1 MAGETDLVLML
12 PEGHSVGSIRSRRPV
27 VYIFTGGNEDAA
39 LFTVNGFSFLL
50 DGGDQ
55 RQIPYWNLI
64 RNYDKVSAVV
74 ATRVSPQCLTGIS
87 TIFARKLQRECHPT
101 IGAFIGNLP
110 PRSVLAGDSEV
121 AHMVKTIYDG
131 LHEEGIKPNE
141 ALASLKMEP
150 ITLYEVIGEGA
161 LRMIVLNPERG
172 SKELSALANAIK
184 TGENVEKHAV
194 ATSVAAL
201 FVWHPA
207 DANKPTIRI
216 LYPGA
221 CPLEKLYAALEKL
234 KGEEYLR
241 HVEYALADRDKH
253 SPTISVNNRSVH
265 APLAASKPAS
275 HKPLATLRPSAPTT
289 TATTV
294 STAAKK
300 PTKPPSAAPSS
311 RPSART
317 PPAAH
322 TTTAAK
328 TRATKTAVET
338 TVKKVTKQPLT
349 GAALSRMG
357 GETAAKKP
365 SPTKPTAS
373 ASAKPAGGDAKPTPI
388 RKPGAKPKEEAKK
401 EKPAAPEPTPTPDAA
416 AEPPKSEEHDLSP
429 QHDNVPEPHPEP
441 LTGAALSRMGGGTA
455 AKKPSP
461 TKPTASASAK
471 PAGGD
476 AKPTP
481 IRKPGAKPKEEAKK
495 EKPAAPEPTPTPD
508 AAAEPPKSEEHDLS
522 PQHDNV
528 PEPHPEPL
536 TGAAL
541 SRMGG
546 GTAAKKPS
554 PTKPT
559 ASASAKPAGGDAKPT
574 PIRKPG
580 AKPKEEAKK
589 EKPAA
594 PEPTPTPDAAAE
606 PPKSE
611 EHDLSPQHDN
621 VPEPHPEPLTGAAL
635 SRMGGGTAAKKPSP
649 TKPTA
654 SASAKPAGGDAKP
667 TPIRKPG
674 AKPKEEAKK
683 EKPAAP
689 EPTPTPDAAAEPP
702 KSEEHDLSPQHD
714 NVPEPHPEPLTGAAL
729 SRMGGGTAAKKPS
742 PTKPTASASAKPA
755 GGDAKPTPIRKPGA
769 KPKEEAKKEKPAA
782 PEPTPTPDA
791 AAEPPKSEEHDLSP
805 QHDNVPEPH
814 PEPLT
819 GAALSRM
826 GGGTAAKKPSPT
838 KPTAS
843 ASAKPAGGDAKPT
856 PIRKPGAKPKE
867 EAKKEKPAAPEPTPT
882 PDAAAEPPKSEE
894 HDLSPQHDNVP
905 EPHPEPLTGAA
916 LSRMGGGTAAKKPSP
931 TKPTASASAKPAGG
945 DAKPTP
951 IRKPGAK
958 PKEEAKKEKPAAPEP
973 TPTPDAAAEPPK
985 SEEHDLSPQHD
996 NVPEPHPEPLT
1007 GAALAQTRIF
1017 PYCVLATVIGE
1028 GALRMIVLNP
1038 ERGSKELSALANAIK
1053 TGENV
1058 EKHAV
1063 ATSVAA
1069 LFVWHPADANK
1080 PTIRILYPGACPLE
1094 KLYAALEK
1102 LKGEEYLR
1110 HVEYALADRD
1120 KHSPTISVNNRSV
1133 HAPLAASKP
1142 ASHKPLATLRPSAPT
1157 TTATTVSTAAKK
1169 PTKPPSAAPSSRPSA
1184 RTPPAAHTTTAAK
1197 TRATKTAVET
1207 TVKKVTKQPLT
1218 GAALSR
1224 MGGETAAKK
1233 PSPTKPT
1240 ASASAKPAGGDAKP
1254 TPIRKPGAKPKEEAK
1269 KEKPAAP
1276 EPTPTP
1282 DAAAE
1287 PPKSEEHDL
1296 SPQHDN
1302 VPEPH
1307 PEHESKSKEQPESEP
1322 EPKPKE
1328 QPAPQPEP
1336 EEQPKPGPEHESPSA
1351 PPPVERQHTPPPP
1364 QNLDVN
1370 GLLDGIE
1377 EPMKLRKIS
1386 MDTGKGLDAEDAAKL
1401 FAADEIPNAMSL
1413 DSTQTSL
1420 ESPQKSSPGGA
1431 DLLDMSKHGDDEVYH
1446 HISGAVAHT
1455 EQDVPLLDS
1464 TPDMPVAPHIQE
1476 QHSSMLPQMDAT
1488 GDHLTAPNVTEQH
1501 SHIEELLGTGACPF
1515 TAGLVSSIVDDA
1527 TAESALR
1534 KMSAPPAMAL
1544 VKGDYTDAVKPA
1556 DIGIKMVN
1564 GSATKASPQLTQ
1576 RSVPG
1581 SSLPDSLT
1589 SPASHDSV
1597 NAQPDAALDD
1607 VIESLAGESERED
1620 NPKGVLSPT
1629 EEHVD
1634 GKQNGGPD
1642 HMAAQNAMEDAD
1654 AQELYMPPITD
1665 GPRMRAGA
1673 ASSRPSFGGAV
1684 AKPKISQPLYFDVVF
1699 VPHHG
1704 AHPALVDE
1712 AAAKA
1717 FAISVR
1723 SKRYVLSGKD
1733 SIKPYI
1739 LDGFVA
1745 AKTVWNK
1752 PELEIDVVPTYDSDD
1767 LRAYNQLKAGE
1778 MSEAGVN
1785 LRCSVERCTLRLS
1798 SGDSD
1803 DVCAAFK
1810 FEM

>member
-1 MAGETDLVLML
+1 MVEQRTVAREVIMLDIGGNAIDENFGETDLVLML

-50 DGGDQ
+50 DG
-55 RQIPYWNLI
+55 
-64 RNYDKVSAVV
+64 VSAVV

-357 GETAAKKP
+357 G
-365 SPTKPTAS
+365 
-373 ASAKPAGGDAKPTPI
+373 G
-388 RKPGAKPKEEAKK
+388 
-401 EKPAAPEPTPTPDAA
+401 
-416 AEPPKSEEHDLSP
+416 
-429 QHDNVPEPHPEP
+429 
-441 LTGAALSRMGGGTA
+441 
-455 AKKPSP
+455 
-461 TKPTASASAK
+461 
-471 PAGGD
+471 
-476 AKPTP
+476 
-481 IRKPGAKPKEEAKK
+481 
-495 EKPAAPEPTPTPD
+495 
-508 AAAEPPKSEEHDLS
+508 
-522 PQHDNV
+522 
-528 PEPHPEPL
+528 
-536 TGAAL
+536 
-541 SRMGG
+541 
-546 GTAAKKPS
+546 
-554 PTKPT
+554 
-559 ASASAKPAGGDAKPT
+559 
-574 PIRKPG
+574 
-580 AKPKEEAKK
+580 
-589 EKPAA
+589 
-594 PEPTPTPDAAAE
+594 
-606 PPKSE
+606 
-611 EHDLSPQHDN
+611 
-621 VPEPHPEPLTGAAL
+621 
-635 SRMGGGTAAKKPSP
+635 
-649 TKPTA
+649 
-654 SASAKPAGGDAKP
+654 
-667 TPIRKPG
+667 
-674 AKPKEEAKK
+674 
-683 EKPAAP
+683 
-689 EPTPTPDAAAEPP
+689 
-702 KSEEHDLSPQHD
+702 
-714 NVPEPHPEPLTGAAL
+714 
-729 SRMGGGTAAKKPS
+729 
-742 PTKPTASASAKPA
+742 
-755 GGDAKPTPIRKPGA
+755 
-769 KPKEEAKKEKPAA
+769 
-782 PEPTPTPDA
+782 
-791 AAEPPKSEEHDLSP
+791 
-805 QHDNVPEPH
+805 
-814 PEPLT
+814 
-819 GAALSRM
+819 
-826 GGGTAAKKPSPT
+826 
-838 KPTAS
+838 
-843 ASAKPAGGDAKPT
+843 
-856 PIRKPGAKPKE
+856 
-867 EAKKEKPAAPEPTPT
+867 
-882 PDAAAEPPKSEE
+882 
-894 HDLSPQHDNVP
+894 
-905 EPHPEPLTGAA
+905 
-916 LSRMGGGTAAKKPSP
+916 
-931 TKPTASASAKPAGG
+931 
-945 DAKPTP
+945 
-951 IRKPGAK
+951 
-958 PKEEAKKEKPAAPEP
+958 
-973 TPTPDAAAEPPK
+973 
-985 SEEHDLSPQHD
+985 
-996 NVPEPHPEPLT
+996 
-1007 GAALAQTRIF
+1007 
-1017 PYCVLATVIGE
+1017 
-1028 GALRMIVLNP
+1028 
-1038 ERGSKELSALANAIK
+1038 
-1053 TGENV
+1053 
-1058 EKHAV
+1058 
-1063 ATSVAA
+1063 
-1069 LFVWHPADANK
+1069 
-1080 PTIRILYPGACPLE
+1080 
-1094 KLYAALEK
+1094 
-1102 LKGEEYLR
+1102 
-1110 HVEYALADRD
+1110 
-1120 KHSPTISVNNRSV
+1120 
-1133 HAPLAASKP
+1133 
-1142 ASHKPLATLRPSAPT
+1142 
-1157 TTATTVSTAAKK
+1157 
-1169 PTKPPSAAPSSRPSA
+1169 
-1184 RTPPAAHTTTAAK
+1184 
-1197 TRATKTAVET
+1197 
-1207 TVKKVTKQPLT
+1207 
-1218 GAALSR
+1218 
-1224 MGGETAAKK
+1224 TAAKK

-1401 FAADEIPNAMSL
+1401 FAAVDHSDEIPNAMSL

-1431 DLLDMSKHGDDEVYH
+1431 DLLDMSKHGDDEVGH
-1446 HISGAVAHT
+1446 HISGAVAHA

-1723 SKRYVLSGKD
+1723 SKASVRCTT
-1733 SIKPYI
+1733 IKLLYAYI
-1739 LDGFVA
+1739 RCFRVKPNNSYKICLKEGFA
-1745 AKTVWNK
+1745 
-1752 PELEIDVVPTYDSDD
+1752 ELEIDVVPTYDSDD